1 MRFLTIILVGLAFA
15 DINEAAADES
25 MKIRQL
31 DQGWIGIAK
40 QTDPF
45 DSSKSEVFQI
55 TKSGFTF
62 RCGELNMEVT
72 SYGFES
78 LSFEADLRYMVDDQ
92 APVEKKGEFST
103 YLGGSDMVTDSRY
116 FSFNL
121 NKTDVEAMKAGDA
134 IKVAGKYTNTGW
146 QTKSLS
152 LMGFTSAYNLMCN

>member
-1 MRFLTIILVGLAFA
+1 MVLALA
-15 DINEAAADES
+15 GINEAAADDS

-31 DQGWIGIAK
+31 DQGWIGLAK

-62 RCGELNMEVT
+62 RCGELNMEVN

-78 LSFEADLRYMVDDQ
+78 LSFGADLKYMVDDQ
-92 APVEKKGEFST
+92 SPVEKRGQFST

-121 NKTDVEAMKAGDA
+121 NRTDVEAIKAGNA
-134 IKVAGKYTNTGW
+134 MKVAGKYSNTGW

-152 LMGFTSAYNLMCN
+152 LIGFTSAYNLMCN